1 MMYRNGRSLPADFE
15 RARDFA
21 ASVSRPLG
29 ETRCRLPLAGRSSG
43 PTLDVL
49 AETGLEISNGPTD
62 LYEPG
67 AIS

>member
-1 MMYRNGRSLPADFE
+1 MYCDVAIFRHRGED
-15 RARDFA
+15 
-21 ASVSRPLG
+21 LG
-29 ETRCRLPLAGRSSG
+29 EAPARPSFDQDQRGLPLAGRSSG

-49 AETGLEISNGPTD
+49 AEAGLEISNGPTD